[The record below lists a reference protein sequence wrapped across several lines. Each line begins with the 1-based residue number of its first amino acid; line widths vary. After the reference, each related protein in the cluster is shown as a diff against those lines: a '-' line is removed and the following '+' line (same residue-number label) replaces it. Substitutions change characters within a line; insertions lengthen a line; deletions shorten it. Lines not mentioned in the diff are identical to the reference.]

1 MKKHVVSQLMVKDII
16 VHFPVFVTGAES
28 MKNVRNKYE
37 GDNSMNAL
45 GAALQAHNWK
55 CFYEEKG
62 INITWNWNGLFL
74 QVFNHLYD
82 QNVQSSK
89 YYEAKL
95 YKQDI
100 AH

>member
-1 MKKHVVSQLMVKDII
+1 MVKDII

-28 MKNVRNKYE
+28 MKNIRNKYA

-55 CFYEEKG
+55 CFYEEKW
-62 INITWNWNGLFL
+62 INITYRLLL

-82 QNVQSSK
+82 QNVQWSK
-89 YYEAKL
+89 YYEAKS
-95 YKQDI
+95 YKQDM